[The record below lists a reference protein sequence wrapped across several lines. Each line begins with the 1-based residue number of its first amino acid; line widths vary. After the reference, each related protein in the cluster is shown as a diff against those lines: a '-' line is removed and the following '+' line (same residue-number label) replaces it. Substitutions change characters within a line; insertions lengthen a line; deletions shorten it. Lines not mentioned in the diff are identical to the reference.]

1 MKKEGRKPGR
11 VAFIGAGNMA
21 EAIIKGILSAGLYKK
36 EEILASDASQE
47 RIGVIKRRYGIR
59 TTLKNTEAV
68 AHADLLILGVKP
80 LVVDPILKEIREEM
94 KPEKL
99 LVSVVAGTPIG
110 RILAGLDKEAK
121 VIRAMPNT
129 PALVREGATALAPGM
144 GVSPQELAMTVSVFN
159 SIGRTVVL
167 EERYLDA
174 VTGLSG
180 SGPAFVFVVI
190 EALADG
196 GVKMGLTR
204 EVALSLAAQTVLGSA
219 QMVLETQ
226 EHPGKLKDMVASPG
240 GTTIAGL
247 HRLEE
252 AGLRGALI
260 AAVEAATKRSEEL
273 GRLHG

>member
-1 MKKEGRKPGR
+1 M
-11 VAFIGAGNMA
+11 V
-21 EAIIKGILSAGLYKK
+21 EAVIKGILSAGLYKK
-36 EEILASDASQE
+36 EEILASDISRE
-47 RIGVIKRRYGIR
+47 RLEIIKERHGVR
-59 TTLKNTEAV
+59 TTVKNTEAV
-68 AHADLLILGVKP
+68 AHADLIVLGVKP
-80 LVVDPILKEIREEM
+80 LAVDPILKEIREEM

-99 LVSVVAGTPIG
+99 LISVVAGTPIG

-144 GVSPQELAMTVSVFN
+144 GVSAPELAMTVSVFN

-180 SGPAFVFVVI
+180 SGPAFVFVMI

-196 GVKMGLTR
+196 GVKMGLPR
-204 EVALSLAAQTVLGSA
+204 EIALSLSAQTVLGSA
-219 QMVLETQ
+219 RMVLETQ

-247 HRLEE
+247 YQLE
-252 AGLRGALI
+252 AGGLRAALI
-260 AAVEAATKRSEEL
+260 AAVEAATRRSEEL

>member
-1 MKKEGRKPGR
+1 MKKGGRKPSR
-11 VAFIGAGNMA
+11 VAFIGAGNMV

-47 RIGVIKRRYGIR
+47 RIGVIKERYGIR

-68 AHADLLILGVKP
+68 AYADLIILGVKP

-144 GVSPQELAMTVSVFN
+144 GVSPQELSMTVSVFN

-219 QMVLETQ
+219 RMLLETQ

-252 AGLRGALI
+252 AGLRAALI
-260 AAVEAATKRSEEL
+260 AAVEAATRRSEEL

>member
-11 VAFIGAGNMA
+11 IAFVGAGNMV

-47 RIGVIKRRYGIR
+47 RIGVIKERYGVR

-68 AHADLLILGVKP
+68 SHADLIILGVKP

-159 SIGRTVVL
+159 SIGRTIVL

-219 QMVLETQ
+219 RMILETQ

-252 AGLRGALI
+252 AGLRAAMI